1 MTEKLSSEKTR
12 FSENFKRINDKIGE
26 TKARLGI
33 TSDIT
38 VMGATKTVSAEI
50 IKYARSQGLTDAGE
64 NRVQELNEKFAEGA
78 YDGMK
83 LHFVGRLQTNK
94 VKYLAEKNCDILI
107 QSLDSISLAKEIEK
121 RYSAVN
127 RVCTVL
133 VELNSGA
140 EDAKGGVS
148 AEDIGDFFD
157 LISDYKHIKPMGIM
171 NVAPFCQKKD
181 DYRKYFDKT
190 FQIFID
196 ISAKKLHNICR
207 PILSM
212 GMSDNYDLAVE
223 YGATLVRPGRALF
236 GDRA

>member
-1 MTEKLSSEKTR
+1 MAR
-12 FSENFKRINDKIGE
+12 FSENFKRINDTIGE

-33 TSDIT
+33 TREIT
-38 VMGATKTVSAEI
+38 VMGATKTVSSEI
-50 IKYARSQGLTDAGE
+50 VKYAHSLGLTDAGE
-64 NRVQELNEKFAEGA
+64 NRVQELNEKYADGA
-78 YDGMK
+78 YDGMN

-94 VKYLAEKNCDILI
+94 VKYLAEKNCEILI

-121 RYSAVN
+121 RFGAQN
-127 RVCTVL
+127 KICPVL
-133 VELNSGA
+133 VELNSGT
-140 EDAKGGVS
+140 EEAKGGVS
-148 AEDIGDFFD
+148 AEEIGDFFD
-157 LISDYKHIKPMGIM
+157 LISEYKHIKPMGIM

-212 GMSDNYDLAVE
+212 GMSDNYDLAIE

-236 GDRA
+236 GDRV